1 MIIFGTHSGK
11 LKSPQTKANDC
22 NYCQTN
28 ESVWFY
34 FFQRYIHIF
43 WIPVIP
49 IGKTGSSVCGHCK
62 QVLSVN
68 EMSENQK
75 QEFLK
80 IKKDLKT
87 PFGIQNSSNPT
98 RWIDSVTIFDRII
111 SKHFQI
117 ETFLSTI
124 NLCHKKRLTPKC

>member
-1 MIIFGTHSGK
+1 MIIFGTRSGK
-11 LKSPQTKANDC
+11 LKSLQTKADNC

-87 PFGIQNSSNPT
+87 PFGYKIALILLAGLIVLPFLIGLFQN
-98 RWIDSVTIFDRII
+98 IF
-111 SKHFQI
+111 K
-117 ETFLSTI
+117 
-124 NLCHKKRLTPKC
+124 